1 MEITIGKWRRLQ
13 QASSQQ
19 GTFTILAIDHRGP
32 LRRALDAQADGQ
44 PVDKAISRF
53 KQDVVTELA
62 PVATAVLLDPE
73 TGVGRCL
80 TSGALPGQTA
90 LIVAMDTGS
99 TGDPMV
105 LDVDLIRNWSVQ
117 QSSLV
122 GASGVKLLVYYHPA
136 SPSAPRIEEM
146 VKAIGQACAQYDIP
160 FYLEPLSYDPDSPGN
175 RLPSQELKHVVI
187 ETARRLIPFGVDVLK
202 AEFPW
207 NIAESQDQAQWRDA
221 CREFSDACAI
231 PWVLLSAGV
240 PFDTFL
246 AQARIACE
254 SGASGV
260 MAGRAVWKEAVAL
273 EDGDR
278 AGFLRGPGLER
289 IKKLRDL
296 CDAYG
301 RPFTESYQPADAR
314 LIDAREF
321 SMGLP
326 ETQARK

>member
-13 QASSQQ
+13 QASSEH

-32 LRRALDAQADGQ
+32 LRRALETQVDEELQ
-44 PVDKAISRF
+44 DKAISTF
-53 KQDVVTELA
+53 KQEVVRQLA
-62 PVATAVLLDPE
+62 PTATAVLLDPE
-73 TGVGRCL
+73 TGVGPCV

-99 TGDPMV
+99 TGDPAV
-105 LDVDLIRNWSVQ
+105 LETHLIKHWSVQ
-117 QSSLV
+117 QASFL

-136 SPSAPRIEEM
+136 SPSAKMTEEL
-146 VKAIGQACAQYDIP
+146 VKEIGQACARDEIP
-160 FYLEPLSYDPDSPGN
+160 FFLEPLSYDPGAPGN
-175 RLPSQELKHVVI
+175 RLSAQELKSVVV
-187 ETARRLIPFGVDVLK
+187 ETAHRLIPLGVDVLK

-207 NIAESQDQAQWRDA
+207 NIAESQDPAQWRVA
-221 CREFSDACAI
+221 CSELSEACTV

-273 EDGDR
+273 DADYR
-278 AGFLRGPGLER
+278 SNFLRGPGCER
-289 IKKLRDL
+289 IEKLREL
-296 CDAYG
+296 CDIYG
-301 RPFTESYQPADAR
+301 RPFTEIYQPADAE
-314 LIDAREF
+314 LIDVREF
-321 SMGLP
+321 SMG
-326 ETQARK
+326 R